1 MRVKKK
7 MAIVGT
13 ILLSCLMIF
22 FLSGKQVFASDNGGG
37 SITTPGKITFE
48 VEKTEPSKE
57 KDKDEIKVLPKTF
70 AKMLPKT
77 GESNTNFSGLI
88 GVIIIGSS
96 LFYIVKNRNQG
107 GEQS

>member
-1 MRVKKK
+1 

-22 FLSGKQVFASDNGGG
+22 TLNSKQVFASDNGGG

-57 KDKDEIKVLPKTF
+57 KEKDEPKILPKTF

-77 GESNTNFSGLI
+77 GESTSPLGSLMGVMLI
-88 GVIIIGSS
+88 GGS
-96 LFYIVKNRNQG
+96 LVYLAKKRKQG